1 MEYQKI
7 ANLIHDDASNQ
18 PFKFR
23 TRNLVEINDE
33 SRGAYNV
40 NSQIKFKTT
49 MLKSSLCDYSDAYIL
64 VKGTISVNNTA
75 AQGAAANN
83 TNKKVIFK
91 NCAPFTN
98 CISEINNRQIDNAK
112 DIDIV
117 MPMYNLI
124 QYSDNY
130 AKTTGSLWQYCED
143 IPALNANDDIIIF
156 ADGNTTDSFNFKVK
170 ITGRTGNN
178 GTKDVE
184 IMVPLKYL
192 SNFWRT
198 LEMPLINCEV
208 NLILTWSST
217 CVLIAT
223 NTPNQNA
230 TFAITDTKLYVPVV
244 TLSTQENTKFFP
256 QLKSGFKRVINWNK
270 YLSKPELL
278 AQNPNLN
285 HLVEPSFQGVNR
297 LFVLAFENDDD
308 RASDDQYYLPTV
320 EIKYYNIMI
329 NGENVFDQP
338 IKNNKVTYE
347 NISKIATGQGDDYTT
362 GCLLDY
368 SYFTNTYKMIA
379 VDLSKQQALDADPRA
394 IQQINFTANLD
405 RAGNTRV
412 YFILEEAKETIL
424 DFSQGTVKVL

>member
-7 ANLIHDDASNQ
+7 ANLIDDTSNQ
-18 PFKFR
+18 PSKFR

-33 SRGAYNV
+33 SRGAYNG
-40 NSQIKFKTT
+40 NSQNKFKTT

-64 VKGTISVNNTA
+64 VKGKITIA
-75 AQGAAANN
+75 GAGADAAARQADER
-83 TNKKVIFK
+83 NKGVIFK
-91 NCAPFTN
+91 NCAPFIN
-98 CISEINNRQIDNAK
+98 CISEINNTQIDNGK

-124 QYSDNY
+124 EYSHNY
-130 AKTTGSLWQYCED
+130 AKTTRSLWQYFRDEPVANND
-143 IPALNANDDIIIF
+143 IEYSK
-156 ADGNTTDSFNFKVK
+156 SFKSKIK
-170 ITGRTGNN
+170 ITGKTPNDDN
-178 GTKDVE
+178 EKDVE

-217 CVLIAT
+217 CVITESNGAG
-223 NTPNQNA
+223 

-244 TLSTQENTKFFP
+244 TLSTQENTKFFQ

-285 HLVEPSFQGVNR
+285 YLVEPSFQGVNR
-297 LFVLAFENDDD
+297 LFVLAFEGDNNRTAHD
-308 RASDDQYYLPTV
+308 SYYLPNV
-320 EIKYYNIMI
+320 EIKDYNIMI
-329 NGENVFDQP
+329 NGENFSDQP
-338 IKNNKVTYE
+338 IKSNKVTYD
-347 NISKIATGQGDDYTT
+347 NIRKIATGQGDDYTT

-368 SYFTNTYKMIA
+368 PYFVDTYKMIA
-379 VDLSKQQALDADPRA
+379 VDLSKQHALDADPRA

-412 YFILEEAKETIL
+412 YFILEEVKETIL
-424 DFSQGTVKVL
+424 DFSQGTVKLS